1 MKMKTTVLPSRWKSL
16 LTTLGKPES
25 EYLTPPFNFIDK
37 KTVTNE
43 KVISIAQSYLRD
55 VLDEVEHGAYS
66 SAKRIHVEY
75 ASAFDL
81 LKQRNIKHSLPSP
94 DEVKELFEKAKK
106 SKN

>member
-1 MKMKTTVLPSRWKSL
+1 MKMKTTVLPPRWKSL
-16 LTTLGKPES
+16 LTTLGKSES
-25 EYLTPPFNFIDK
+25 EYLTPPIHVD
-37 KTVTNE
+37 TNSITDE
-43 KVISIAQSYLRD
+43 GVISLAKDYLRD

-66 SAKRIHVEY
+66 SAKRMHVEY
-75 ASAFDL
+75 VSAFDL